1 MKKKFLH
8 KYLRKFQHGATLALA
23 TATLSSCALPDWM
36 GETQAPPL
44 PGERISILT
53 LEDNLKADPVIADLA
68 VRLPRPYVNE
78 DWPQSSG
85 HPTHAMHHLA
95 IGDAPQLLWR
105 ASVGAGSG
113 DLERLMASPIV
124 AQGLIYVF
132 DAKGHVSASRAE
144 NGERV
149 WRYNLTPEGEERG
162 ALGGGL
168 AYGGGTLFVTTG
180 YGEVHAL
187 EPQSGAEIWVSKIG
201 VPLRGAPTFDRGKVY
216 AVSYDNRLHA
226 LNAADGSVQWKH
238 VGIAENAGLIGAA
251 SVASQAGVLIVPYSS
266 GEIFALR
273 AANGQVAWSDS
284 LTRVGRLSAL
294 SQLGDINGAPVI
306 DRGRVYAVSHAG
318 RMVAIDLRTGGRIW
332 DQDIASIQ
340 TPWVA
345 GDFIF
350 VLSVDAQVIALS
362 RDSGRIRWVRQLAQ
376 FGDPEDR
383 EDPIQWAGPIL
394 AGDRLIVTSSEGE
407 VTSISP
413 YSGEVLGRLML
424 PDGVSLAPIVANN
437 TLYFLTDDAELLA
450 YR

>member
-1 MKKKFLH
+1 MPFRLTV
-8 KYLRKFQHGATLALA
+8 RLAALGLA
-23 TATLSSCALPDWM
+23 TALLAGCEMLPDWM
-36 GETQAPPL
+36 GESEDPPL

-53 LEDNLKADPVIADLA
+53 LEDKLKADPAIADLA

-78 DWPQSSG
+78 DWPQSGG

-95 IGDAPQLLWR
+95 IADAPRLRWR
-105 ASVGAGSG
+105 ADVGAGS
-113 DLERLMASPIV
+113 DEYERLMAAPV
-124 AQGLIYVF
+124 YAQGLLFVL
-132 DAKGHVSASRAE
+132 DAMGHVSAWRAD

-168 AYGGGTLFVTTG
+168 AYGDGTLFVTTG
-180 YGEVHAL
+180 YGEVRAL
-187 EPQSGAEIWVSKIG
+187 EPGTGAQVWVAKIG
-201 VPLRGAPTFDRGKVY
+201 VPLRGAPTFDRGRVY
-216 AVSYDNRLHA
+216 AISYDNRLHA
-226 LNAADGSVQWKH
+226 INAADGSVQWKH

-251 SVASQAGVLIVPYSS
+251 SVASQGALLVVPYSS

-284 LTRVGRLSAL
+284 LTRVGRLTAL

-318 RMVAIDLRTGGRIW
+318 RMVAIDLRSGGRIW

-350 VLSVDAQVIALS
+350 VLTINAQVIALS
-362 RDSGRIRWVRQLAQ
+362 RDSGRVRWVRQLAQ

-383 EDPIQWAGPIL
+383 KDPIQWAGPVL
-394 AGDRLIVTSSEGE
+394 AGDRVIVASSEGQV
-407 VTSISP
+407 VTVSP
-413 YSGEVLGRLML
+413 YSGDVLGRMEL
-424 PDGVSLAPIVANN
+424 PGGVSISPIVADG

>member
-1 MKKKFLH
+1 MKMKFLPW
-8 KYLRKFQHGATLALA
+8 AALVLG
-23 TATLSSCALPDWM
+23 TALLSGCSMPDWM
-36 GETQAPPL
+36 GETQDPPI

-53 LEDNLKADPVIADLA
+53 LEDKLKADPVIADLA

-78 DWPQSSG
+78 DWPQRNG

-95 IGDAPQLLWR
+95 IADAPQLAWR
-105 ASVGAGSG
+105 ASAGAGSD
-113 DLERLMASPIV
+113 DLERLMAAPIV
-124 AQGLIYVF
+124 ANGVIYVF
-132 DAKGHVSASRAE
+132 DAKSHVSAWRASD
-144 NGERV
+144 GERI
-149 WRYNLTPEGEERG
+149 WRYNLTPDGEERG

-187 EPQSGAEIWVSKIG
+187 EPENGATIWVAQIG
-201 VPLRGAPTFDRGKVY
+201 VPMRGAPTYDRGKLY
-216 AVSYDNRLHA
+216 ALSYDNRLHA
-226 LNAADGSVQWKH
+226 INVADGSVQWKH
-238 VGIAENAGLIGAA
+238 VGIAENAGLIGTA
-251 SVASQAGVLIVPYSS
+251 SVASQGTLLVVPYSS

-294 SQLGDINGAPVI
+294 SQLGDINGSPVI

-318 RMVAIDLRTGGRIW
+318 RMVAIDLRTGERIW

-350 VLSVDAQVIALS
+350 VLSLDSQVIALS

-383 EDPIQWAGPIL
+383 EDPIQWTGPIL
-394 AGDRLIVTSSEGE
+394 AGDRIIVASSEGV
-407 VTSISP
+407 VTTISP
-413 YSGEVLGRLML
+413 YSGEVLGHLEL
-424 PDGVSLAPIVANN
+424 PDGVSMPPIVANG